1 MYRAINLGLAFLLEV
16 AALAALCWWGFHL
29 SGPTWLNV
37 LLGLGAPVVAAIVW
51 GLFAA
56 PRARF
61 KLSMASTLL
70 VKAAVFGCATAALI
84 GSGQA
89 VLGIVFAVVVVANTA
104 LIRIGN
110 LDAGVRA

>member
-1 MYRAINLGLAFLLEV
+1 VYRAINLGLAFLLEV
-16 AALAALCWWGFHL
+16 AALAALCWWGFHV
-29 SGPTWLNV
+29 SGATWLKV

-61 KLSMASTLL
+61 KLSMGSTLL
-70 VKAAVFGCATAALI
+70 VKALVFGCATAALI
-84 GSGQA
+84 GSGQI
-89 VLGIVFAVVVVANTA
+89 VLGIVFAAVVVANTA